1 MCGSKSAVNLTEKNH
16 CINVPD
22 LLLQHGHTTHECLR
36 TLSIKLMS
44 VHLSIPL
51 VMVTK
56 TFSTCNTA
64 MDNFQLTSHA
74 HISVVLLPFRK
85 SALAAAF
92 LCITAAEKYQQSQ
105 FCSSLYR
112 EKHAVNTFSSHCFI
126 FYRSSLQ

>member
-36 TLSIKLMS
+36 TLSIKLTS
-44 VHLSIPL
+44 IHLSIPV

-56 TFSTCNTA
+56 TCSTCNVA
-64 MDNFQLTSHA
+64 MDHFRLTSHTHKVA
-74 HISVVLLPFRK
+74 LLPFRK
-85 SALAAAF
+85 SALAPAL
-92 LCITAAEKYQQSQ
+92 LCITAVEKYRQSQ
-105 FCSSLYR
+105 FCSSLNR
-112 EKHAVNTFSSHCFI
+112 KKCAVSAFSSHCLI